1 MPDHP
6 LPDDRT
12 RHLEARIMV
21 HGRPAG
27 VVRLS
32 VGQRVKLG
40 TPHLREILE
49 AFARGVGAT
58 AEAELEDR

>member
-1 MPDHP
+1 MA
-6 LPDDRT
+6 DDRT

-21 HGRPAG
+21 SGRPAG

-49 AFARGVGAT
+49 AFARAVGST
-58 AEAELEDR
+58 AEAEAGER

>member
-1 MPDHP
+1 MSET
-6 LPDDRT
+6 DRT

-21 HGRPAG
+21 SGRHAG

-32 VGQRVKLG
+32 VGQRVKMD
-40 TPHLREILE
+40 THRLREILE

-58 AEAELEDR
+58 AEAELDIEQP

>member
-1 MPDHP
+1 MADG
-6 LPDDRT
+6 RT

-21 HGRPAG
+21 SGRPAG

-32 VGQRVKLG
+32 VGQRVTLD
-40 TPHLREILE
+40 THRLREILE

>member
-1 MPDHP
+1 MA
-6 LPDDRT
+6 DDRT

-49 AFARGVGAT
+49 AFARAVGST
-58 AEAELEDR
+58 AEADVGEE

>member
-1 MPDHP
+1 MAEN
-6 LPDDRT
+6 DRT

-32 VGQRVKLG
+32 VGQRVTLDTPRLRKLMEG
-40 TPHLREILE
+40 FCE
-49 AFARGVGAT
+49 AVGRIV
-58 AEAELEDR
+58 ERDEES